1 MMFALR
7 NPILSLALAASL
19 ACAALFAWG
28 SAQRA
33 DKAALAAENAAL
45 ELVLT
50 GCWERATSILN
61 DKESDDAID
70 NLTPDDLRNIPDA
83 WRLPVD

>member
-1 MMFALR
+1 MNMGQSFV
-7 NPILSLALAASL
+7 IAACL
-19 ACAALFAWG
+19 ACAGLFAWG

-33 DKAALAAENAAL
+33 DKATLAAENAAL
-45 ELVLT
+45 VLALS
-50 GCWERATSILN
+50 GCSARATSTLN

-70 NLTPDDLRNIPDA
+70 NLTPDDLRRIPDA